1 MLPTADYIS
10 NLVQNQFPEF
20 YKEEGTN
27 FIAFLKAYYE
37 WMEDDGNTHNV
48 SRNLFST
55 RDIDQTADAF
65 LDYFKDKYSY
75 IIPKTIPGSKRF
87 LQKHILDLYRSKG
100 SVDGLKLFFR
110 LLYNEDADLY
120 IPSYD
125 ILKPSDGTWVEKK
138 YMEVTYTDSNH
149 LFENQLITGSQ
160 SGATAYVESYIQTV
174 TAGKTI
180 YQMFL
185 SSIEGTFLVGERI
198 AYSGLD
204 YNLAPKILG
213 SPVSLTVDTTTP
225 NNNIGDF
232 LATSNGSG
240 AGLKVLVSNTRIA
253 GSANG
258 SIEFRII
265 NGGDGYT
272 ASPSISVTSG
282 SNSAGSGAT
291 FTGVTLSNTRSF
303 SYSTSYINNSIARS
317 NTYTFSGN
325 TAVNST
331 SEFITLANNSL
342 ANGDYVKYYTDA
354 GNTAISGLSNNG
366 LYFVVGAN
374 SSGVKLAT
382 GNTITYNT
390 SPINITAGPT
400 ESGHHFYLVPTTNL
414 AINSVSYGPTLNN
427 ASLST
432 VLQNALTFQ
441 SITIG
446 SITGLTGIAT
456 GDGYDGYLNVSITE
470 PKIAGYG
477 IPDSYG
483 GTLGTDAVVYA
494 NVVLGTGLVSNL
506 VIKDSGAGYHTKN
519 EEILLYNTTQGN
531 NSQTTSAKITLG
543 AIGTKEGYWT
553 TSQGF
558 LDSNKYIQDSD
569 YYQEYSY
576 EIKFSKSINKYI
588 DILKELVHPTGNKV
602 FGKTIVFAK
611 NDNEKVG
618 SAVLQTIYRVR
629 GAGLAPVYA
638 NGVDTFTLNVS
649 RLV

>member
-20 YKEEGTN
+20 YQEEGPN

-37 WMEDDGNTHNV
+37 WMEEDGNTHNV

-55 RDIDQTADAF
+55 RDIDSTADEF

-100 SVDGLKLFFR
+100 SIDGLKLFFR

-120 IPSYD
+120 IPSFD
-125 ILKPSDGTWVEKK
+125 ILKPSDGTWIEKK
-138 YMEVTYTDSNH
+138 YMEITYTQYNN

-160 SGATAYVESYIQTV
+160 SGATAYVESYTQSAIS
-174 TAGKTI
+174 GKII
-180 YQMFL
+180 YQLFL
-185 SSIEGTFLVGERI
+185 SNIEGNFLVGERI

-204 YNLAPKILG
+204 YNLAPMILG
-213 SPVSLTVDTTTP
+213 SPVSISVDTTTP
-225 NNNIGDF
+225 NNDIGDI

-240 AGLKVLVSNTRIA
+240 SGMKVLVSNTRIA

-272 ASPSISVTSG
+272 ASPTITVTTG

-291 FTGVTLSNTRSF
+291 FTGVILSNTRSF
-303 SYSTSYINNSIARS
+303 SYSTSYINNSINRS
-317 NTYTFSGN
+317 NTYSFNSN
-325 TAVNST
+325 SAVNST

-342 ANGDYVKYYTDA
+342 ANGDYVKYYTDS

-374 SSGVKLAT
+374 SSGIKLAA

-390 SPINITAGPT
+390 APINITAGAT
-400 ESGHHFYLVPTTNL
+400 QNGHHIYLVPTTNL

-441 SITIG
+441 NITIG
-446 SITGLTGIAT
+446 SIVGLTGIAT
-456 GDGYDGYLNVSITE
+456 GDGYDGYLNVAITE

-477 IPDSYG
+477 LPDNNG

-506 VIKDSGAGYHTKN
+506 VIKDSGVGYHTKN
-519 EEILLYNTTQGN
+519 EEVLLYNTTQAN
-531 NSQTTSAKITLG
+531 NDQTTTAKITLG
-543 AIGTKEGYWT
+543 AVGTKEGYWS

-558 LDSNKYIQDSD
+558 IDSNKYIQDSD

-576 EIKFSKSINKYI
+576 EIKFSKSLNKYI

-602 FGKTIVFAK
+602 FGKTFVFSR
-611 NDNEKVG
+611 NDNEQVG
-618 SAVLQTIYRVR
+618 SAVVQSIYRIR
-629 GAGLAPVYA
+629 GAGLAPVYTV
-638 NGVDTFTLNVS
+638 GEDTFTLNVS